1 MINVQKPMLISDK
14 LIYLELPKTAC
25 SHIRDL
31 LQLLIGGEIIGKH
44 NRPPNYLLQK
54 NDKFIVGSI
63 RNPWDWYVSLW
74 AFGCDG
80 KGSLYSRLT
89 SKKLNKKGLIS
100 FKELNTINA
109 FSLPIFVRIIL
120 ENYRKNI
127 NLYKEIYSDS
137 KNPQKFRQ
145 WLKLILELTSD
156 TKFYLGDGY
165 PFSSISTFAGFYTY
179 YYIRLFAENFADVYT
194 KRFENT
200 EELRKF
206 DQDNNILHDVI
217 RVEALESDLVKI
229 INKIGY
235 NVDWSDLE
243 LISTFK
249 PNWHSNKN
257 SKTNSSSRNKKYQ
270 YYYDSESIELVSRR
284 EKFMIQ
290 KYGYTFS

>member
-1 MINVQKPMLISDK
+1 MLISDK

-44 NRPPNYLLQK
+44 NRPPSYLLQK

-89 SKKLNKKGLIS
+89 SKKIKKQGLIS
-100 FKELNTINA
+100 FNELNTINT
-109 FSLPIFVRIIL
+109 FSLSILTRIIL
-120 ENYRKNI
+120 ENYCKNI

-137 KNPQKFRQ
+137 KNPKKFRQ
-145 WLKLILELTSD
+145 WLKLILELNSNK
-156 TKFYLGDGY
+156 KFLLGDGY
-165 PFSSISTFAGFYTY
+165 PFSSISTFAGLYTY
-179 YYIRLFAENFADVYT
+179 YYIRIFAKKFSNIYT
-194 KRFENT
+194 KKIKNT

-206 DQDNNILHDVI
+206 DQDNNILHNVI
-217 RVEALESDLVKI
+217 RIEALESDLVEI
-229 INKIGY
+229 LNKTGH

-243 LISTFK
+243 TISTFK

-257 SKTNSSSRNKKYQ
+257 SKTNSSSRNKNYQ
-270 YYYDSESIELVSRR
+270 YYYDLESIELVSRR
-284 EKFMIQ
+284 EKFIIQ